1 MPLINDAFRLAYFSI
16 PKVASTSLKHVFY
29 ELDTGQKFSRGGK
42 NQPHI
47 HALYPARVLS
57 RNDFER
63 AKDHWKFTVF
73 RDPVKRILSAY
84 SNRIVHQNVLE
95 KQSFAKLRAAALGLN
110 LRPDLEEFCL
120 KLDRYRTL
128 SRTMRHHTRPYE
140 KFVGPDLSRLDA
152 VYAME
157 NLGDL
162 ATELSERTQKT
173 IEFPRRQTGG
183 PKFDTSD
190 LTPAALTALNK
201 FAAPDYRL
209 MDGLY
214 QPATVRDI

>member
-1 MPLINDAFRLAYFSI
+1 MPLINDEFRLAYFSI

-42 NQPHI
+42 DRPHI
-47 HALYPARVLS
+47 HSLYPAGVLS

-63 AKDHWKFTVF
+63 TKDHWKFTVF
-73 RDPVKRILSAY
+73 RDPVKRIISAY
-84 SNRIVHQNVLE
+84 SNRVVHQNVLE
-95 KQSFAKLRAAALGLN
+95 NQSFAQLRAAALGLN

-120 KLDRYRTL
+120 KLDRYRIL

-152 VYAME
+152 VYTME
-157 NLGDL
+157 NLDDL
-162 ATELSERTQKT
+162 AKELSERTGKDIT
-173 IEFPRRQTGG
+173 FPRRQTGG
-183 PKFDTSD
+183 PKFSVSE

-201 FAAPDYRL
+201 FTAADYRL
-209 MDGLY
+209 MGGLY
-214 QPATVRDI
+214 QPATARNI